1 MLYKYHNRIVI
12 NCFVL
17 KQYTVTYYKRRLIE
31 KSQPFTL
38 IRLESNG
45 LQVTFIRVCSILIL
59 GVHDQDGRA
68 IVVYDAA
75 VVKRAAL
82 TFTDIAKVIL
92 YYSTIPVR

>member
-1 MLYKYHNRIVI
+1 MIA
-12 NCFVL
+12 
-17 KQYTVTYYKRRLIE
+17 
-31 KSQPFTL
+31 
-38 IRLESNG
+38 
-45 LQVTFIRVCSILIL
+45 